1 MSRWVSRDVSIVAEI
16 LRSRSS
22 LALRFASLLM
32 SWVAVAHAPDAVAEP
47 WEIEPGLLSGATQ
60 RNLLERNP
68 EINTPADLMRL
79 LEDIGR
85 KADFLRVEARH
96 EPAAPGATDKAGKFV
111 VSGALAKVV
120 GEVDVDSSIR
130 DLRAQLKSLAQGI
143 EGQVD
148 TPAMRERL
156 RSDFIAYLNRR
167 GYFEARVDI
176 TPKVEDD
183 TYVVYQAKV
192 REGEPCI
199 IDKVDMGIRLPT
211 GMFSGIY
218 TGQIC
223 DEEAIRQSVEKMLEN
238 VRSRGYNQARIELA
252 GLTLHPARNTATVH
266 VGGVLGKRIRYQIRG
281 RSSTLRIDDLFAQ
294 DELSGIDPTIV
305 GPDAMGAELIRR
317 YRSRGYSDVAVTGP
331 KLERPSEDEVVY
343 VFDVDPGPQYT
354 LRALNFEGATRFSYR
369 ELVGMMNIKGFWQ
382 NTSAPLDPEA
392 IRNGVESIKASY
404 QAAGYWDVVV
414 RDRPPSR
421 DKDTG
426 NAQLTIAINEGLPR
440 VLGSIKVNGARYFP
454 ADELTQLP
462 EADGVL
468 NVDAPLD
475 RSSLFKL
482 QQMIKTKYFE
492 AGYLYADV
500 KVDMVFRPEKRRVL
514 VDVSVEVFEGTRVK
528 VGNITVSGL
537 ARTKSKVVLREL
549 RFAPGDWYDPAK
561 ITDSRRALVGLGLF
575 RSVQIF
581 PLDRNALADEEPE
594 LDILVDVREGKA
606 GSVSFGPGW
615 SLADGYR
622 FNTEAT
628 YSNIGGVGRQVSV
641 RAGFNQELRQ
651 VAIGNKTLVGRNIG
665 AGYLEPYIFDYPF
678 DLGISASNQARSTES
693 AWEISRVGEVA
704 LTRKLRWLGAGSSA
718 SLFYGQ
724 KFTRQESDAVRR
736 IALLSDDIRVGFV
749 GIRAN
754 VDRRNDPTW
763 PTRGYTLVP
772 ELSVAN
778 YDFGGDLRY
787 LRSEFNYSRYFGF
800 GSRFVIAAGASIT
813 TYHDV
818 KREGNDRSLDLLPPS
833 ERLYVGGADT
843 VRGFRE
849 RSLGP
854 VVRSPALDADGYWN
868 CGYQTARS
876 GGSRRV
882 VLKFEGR
889 YRLSE
894 TLATTAFFDNGNVF
908 FSKEEEDRFARA
920 FADPLEVTGSDDGC
934 PASEA
939 LRSIEDNNGYS
950 LDDLTNDPGR
960 LWTDHYSSYGASLNF
975 LTAIGSV
982 NLAYGLPLHE
992 PHSVACEL
1000 DESKCYPRGKQG
1012 GYWFMR
1018 GEFHLNVGAR
1028 F

>member
-1 MSRWVSRDVSIVAEI
+1 MKGCIPARRMKVKMGMPAIANVMGRPVRAVTRLGLAFALAQGSTLNAE
-16 LRSRSS
+16 S
-22 LALRFASLLM
+22 
-32 SWVAVAHAPDAVAEP
+32 
-47 WEIEPGLLSGATQ
+47 WEIAPGLISSATQ
-60 RNLLERNP
+60 RNLLDRNP
-68 EINTPADLMRL
+68 DIKTPADLMRL
-79 LEDIGR
+79 IEDVGR
-85 KADFLRVEARH
+85 KADFLRVEARQD
-96 EPAAPGATDKAGKFV
+96 ESGKYIV
-111 VSGALAKVV
+111 TGTLAKIV
-120 GEVDVDSSIR
+120 GEVDIDSSLR
-130 DLRAQLKSLAQGI
+130 DLRAQLKSIAQGV

-148 TPAMRERL
+148 TPEMKERV
-156 RSDFIAYLNRR
+156 RSEFIRYLNRR
-167 GYFEARVDI
+167 GYFEATVDI
-176 TPKVEDD
+176 RPKVEDD
-183 TYVVYQAKV
+183 TYVVYQTKV
-192 REGEPCI
+192 KEGEPCI
-199 IDKVDMGIRLPT
+199 IDKVDMGIRLPA
-211 GMFSGIY
+211 GMFSGVY
-218 TGQIC
+218 PGQIC
-223 DEEAIRQSVEKMLEN
+223 DEEAIQQSVEKMLEA

-266 VGGVLGKRIRYQIRG
+266 IGGVLGKRIRYQIRG
-281 RSSTLRIDDLFAQ
+281 RSTTLRIDDLFAQ

-305 GPDAMGAELIRR
+305 GPDAMGAELTRR
-317 YRSRGYSDVAVTGP
+317 YRSRGFSDVAVTGP
-331 KLERPSEDEVVY
+331 KQERPSEDEVVY

-354 LRALNFEGATRFSYR
+354 LRGITFEGATRFSYR

-392 IRNGVESIKASY
+392 IRNGVETIKASY

-426 NAQLTIAINEGLPR
+426 NAQLTVAINEGLPR
-440 VLGSIKVNGARYFP
+440 VLGSIRVNGARFFNP
-454 ADELTQLP
+454 DDLVHLP
-462 EADGVL
+462 EEDGVL
-468 NVDAPLD
+468 SVDAPLD

-492 AGYLYADV
+492 AGYLYTDV
-500 KVDMVFRPEKRRVL
+500 KVDMALRQERKRIL
-514 VDVSVEVFEGTRVK
+514 VDVSVEVFEGSRVK
-528 VGNITVSGL
+528 IGNISVAGL

-549 RFAPGDWYDPAK
+549 RFATGDWYDPAK

-575 RSVQIF
+575 RSVQIL
-581 PLDRNALADEEPE
+581 PLDRNALADEDPE

-665 AGYLEPYIFDYPF
+665 AGYLEPYIFDFPY

-704 LTRKLRWLGAGSSA
+704 LTHKLRWLGAGSSA

-754 VDRRNDPTW
+754 IDRRNDPTW
-763 PTRGYTLVP
+763 PTRGYTLIP

-778 YDFGGDLRY
+778 YAFGGDLRY
-787 LRSEFNYSRYFGF
+787 LRSELNYARYFGF
-800 GSRFVIAAGASIT
+800 GSRFVFAAGASVT

-882 VLKFEGR
+882 VMKFEGR

-908 FSKEEEDRFARA
+908 FSQEEEDRFRRA
-920 FADPLEVTGSDDGC
+920 FSDPVEVTGSGDGC
-934 PASEA
+934 PASDA

-950 LDDLTNDPGR
+950 LDDLRSNPRR
-960 LWTDHYSSYGASLNF
+960 LWTDHYSSYGASVNF

-992 PHSVACEL
+992 PVSVACEQ
-1000 DESKCYPRGKQG
+1000 DESKCYPRGKQT
-1012 GYWFMR
+1012 GYWFLR

>member
-156 RSDFIAYLNRR
+156 RWDFIGYLNRR